1 MFNKGWGRG
10 KEAVIESEYK
20 DHAPEQ
26 TLVLVNKY
34 DASKRSD
41 IQCKLGRTNNWVQVV

>member
-20 DHAPEQ
+20 DQGPEQ
-26 TLVLVNKY
+26 TLL
-34 DASKRSD
+34 
-41 IQCKLGRTNNWVQVV
+41 QCTVEN

>member
-20 DHAPEQ
+20 DQGPEAQ
-26 TLVLVNKY
+26 TLLRYTVEN
-34 DASKRSD
+34 
-41 IQCKLGRTNNWVQVV
+41 